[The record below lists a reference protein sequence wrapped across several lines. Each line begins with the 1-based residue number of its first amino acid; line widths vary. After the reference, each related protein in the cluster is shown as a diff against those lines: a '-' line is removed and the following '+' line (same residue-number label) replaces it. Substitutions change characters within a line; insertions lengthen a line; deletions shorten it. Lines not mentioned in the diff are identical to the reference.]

1 MLTFL
6 VTPEVLNFSG
16 HLFSRPHPPA
26 ILSQTTLLLSH
37 MLEKYR
43 LDKLSWLFQIFC
55 NWVFYTYLAVPYAG
69 KKMDQTNMGL
79 LLSLLTSNYSLI
91 YNFSSGHLV
100 LLLRVQSPLQ
110 SAQPAPVTF
119 NTLKI
124 YLFRISLI
132 IFVLL
137 FSSLILIILAI
148 FNMNN

>member
-37 MLEKYR
+37 MLEKDR

-119 NTLKI
+119 STLKNFFEI
-124 YLFRISLI
+124 
-132 IFVLL
+132 
-137 FSSLILIILAI
+137 ILIPSYFLLYYCL
-148 FNMNN
+148 N